1 MKIFIGIRREDKNIW
16 ESRTPLTPEQIKE
29 LSKDEHIGFIVQK
42 SKTRAYSD
50 NEYEKA
56 GALVQE
62 DLSPSSVVLAIKEIP
77 IEFFQPKK
85 TYIFFS
91 HTIKGQKYNMP
102 MLKRMMDL
110 QCTLIDYE
118 KIVDDKGRRL
128 LFFGNYAGYAGMIDT
143 LWALGQR
150 LHWEGIS
157 TPFSTVKHCYKYKT
171 LEKAKE
177 AIKEIGLKIK
187 KEGLSEK
194 LCPLVVAFAGY
205 GNVSRGAQEILNLMP
220 FIEITPEE
228 LLDKKKNSSK
238 NHIYKV
244 VFKEEHMY
252 KPKDKEA
259 KFNLEHYYSFPENY
273 ESIFERYIPFITVLI
288 NCIYWDKKYPPIL
301 TKEYLKNLYKNSP
314 VLRVVGDIS
323 CDINGAIEC
332 TVKPTSPSSPVF
344 VYDPLEDKIADGY
357 EGRGPVIMAID
368 NLPCELPLESS
379 SYFGEILKN
388 FVPEIARADY
398 SVDFEE
404 CSLSSPIKNAVIVY
418 QGKLTPNYN
427 YLEKFL

>member
-150 LHWEGIS
+150 LH
-157 TPFSTVKHCYKYKT
+157 
-171 LEKAKE
+171 
-177 AIKEIGLKIK
+177 
-187 KEGLSEK
+187 
-194 LCPLVVAFAGY
+194 
-205 GNVSRGAQEILNLMP
+205 
-220 FIEITPEE
+220 
-228 LLDKKKNSSK
+228 
-238 NHIYKV
+238 
-244 VFKEEHMY
+244 
-252 KPKDKEA
+252 
-259 KFNLEHYYSFPENY
+259 
-273 ESIFERYIPFITVLI
+273 
-288 NCIYWDKKYPPIL
+288 
-301 TKEYLKNLYKNSP
+301 
-314 VLRVVGDIS
+314 
-323 CDINGAIEC
+323 
-332 TVKPTSPSSPVF
+332 
-344 VYDPLEDKIADGY
+344 
-357 EGRGPVIMAID
+357 
-368 NLPCELPLESS
+368 
-379 SYFGEILKN
+379 
-388 FVPEIARADY
+388 
-398 SVDFEE
+398 
-404 CSLSSPIKNAVIVY
+404 
-418 QGKLTPNYN
+418 
-427 YLEKFL
+427 